1 MIEYRHN
8 LEGITD
14 DALSGFFVGWPSP
27 PSVSKFRE
35 ILEKSYA
42 VVLAWDSERSE
53 VIGFATAISDRVFAA
68 FMPLL
73 EVKAEYQKRG
83 IGSELVRRIESQLGG
98 MYSIDIVCDPEL
110 ESFYSRLGYVSLCGQ
125 AKRFRSGYANTTFT

>member
-1 MIEYRHN
+1 MIEYRHS

-14 DALSGFFVGWPSP
+14 DGLSGFFVGWPSP

-53 VIGFATAISDRVFAA
+53 VIGFATAISDGVFAA
-68 FMPLL
+68 FIPLL
-73 EVKAEYQKRG
+73 EVKAEHQRRG
-83 IGSELVRRIESQLGG
+83 VGSELVRRIEERLGG
-98 MYSIDIVCDPEL
+98 MYSIDIVCDPDVK
-110 ESFYSRLGYVSLCGQ
+110 SFYSRLGYLGLSGQ
-125 AKRFRSGYANTTFT
+125 AKRFRSR